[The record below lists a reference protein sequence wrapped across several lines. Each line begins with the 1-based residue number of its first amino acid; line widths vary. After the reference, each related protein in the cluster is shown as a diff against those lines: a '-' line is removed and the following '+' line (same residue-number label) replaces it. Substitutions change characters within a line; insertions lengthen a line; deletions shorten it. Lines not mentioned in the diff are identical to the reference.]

1 MLLYKSPISF
11 LIRSEKPIITSEM
24 ISKLFTPITT
34 YSDQIYII
42 LIAENGGSPMSNCF
56 ISKAEKAR
64 EYITREYQE
73 LGNIKIDDFKR
84 RICILKF
91 KENMEF
97 NCDVY
102 MQQGNVTFDE
112 LI

>member
-1 MLLYKSPISF
+1 MKLEKSPIPF
-11 LIRSEKPIITSEM
+11 YQYEEPIIDSEM
-24 ISKLFTPITT
+24 ISELFTPITT
-34 YSDQIYII
+34 YSDQLYVI

-64 EYITREYQE
+64 EYITREYQD
-73 LGNIKIDDFKR
+73 LKKNIKIDDFKR
-84 RICILKF
+84 RICILKL

-102 MQQGNVTFDE
+102 MQQGDLTFDE